1 VKEERLPTVENPRE
15 RHFSQASPRISHPSL
30 AGFCMMIVNSRLGYG
45 ALTKLFHRLIV
56 LLFTFE
62 YFSAPI
68 ILRTPAEATTLGLGQ
83 ATYYNWH
90 KSLGLFALIIAIARL
105 VNRRTSELPPSL
117 TALEADDYPSAEQ
130 LLYAAMLIMPLS
142 GFIYVMAG
150 GYGVLLFGL
159 FELPNPIPSSTVIT
173 AFAKWVHLAGAL
185 LLLLPL
191 GTHLGLVLGHHFGL
205 KDRLIDHI
213 LPGRWSFTKGPQAI
227 EEGAREQRTNN
238 RA

>member
-15 RHFSQASPRISHPSL
+15 RLFSQASPRISHPSL

-68 ILRTPAEATTLGLGQ
+68 MLRTPAEATTLGLGQ
-83 ATYYNWH
+83 ATYH

-105 VNRRTSELPPSL
+105 VNRRTSELPPWAPTL

-150 GYGVLLFGL
+150 GLRSLALRPLRASQSYTLIHGDHCVCQVGTRGRCITTSLTIRNPSRPCFGPSLWAEGPTNRPHFAWKVVLYKR
-159 FELPNPIPSSTVIT
+159 PSS
-173 AFAKWVHLAGAL
+173 
-185 LLLLPL
+185 
-191 GTHLGLVLGHHFGL
+191 
-205 KDRLIDHI
+205 DRR
-213 LPGRWSFTKGPQAI
+213 GC
-227 EEGAREQRTNN
+227 EGAKD
-238 RA
+238 

>member
-1 VKEERLPTVENPRE
+1 VE
-15 RHFSQASPRISHPSL
+15 RHFSQASPRISHRSL
-30 AGFCMMIVNSRLGYG
+30 AAFCMMIVNSNLGYG
-45 ALTKLFHRLIV
+45 ALTKLFHWLIV
-56 LLFTFE
+56 LLFVFQ

-68 ILRTPAEATTLGLGQ
+68 MLRTPAEATTLGLGQ

-90 KSLGLFALIIAIARL
+90 KSLGLVGLIIAIARL
-105 VNRRTSELPPSL
+105 VNRRTGELPPWAPTL
-117 TALEADDYPSAEQ
+117 TALEQMIIHRVEQ

-159 FELPNPIPSSTVIT
+159 FELPNPIPSSTVIA
-173 AFAKWVHLAGAL
+173 AFAKWVHVAGAL

-205 KDRLIDHI
+205 KDRLIDRV

-227 EEGAREQRTNN
+227 EEGAREQRTNK